1 VIKRLTWPDGTVALG
16 PVGGVF
22 KAGPELL
29 NRLRTAIAPLVPGVV
44 IVPPRFAP
52 AVGALLLAL
61 GAAGVPHAPERLALL
76 AATWEIRGGA

>member
-1 VIKRLTWPDGTVALG
+1 LTWPDGTVALG

-22 KAGPELL
+22 KAGSVLL
-29 NRLRTAIAPLVPGVV
+29 NRLRTAVTELVPGVV

-61 GAAGVPHAPERLALL
+61 RAAGVTHAPERLALL
-76 AATWEIRGGA
+76 AATWELRGGS